1 MRDTLAS
8 SSTSSVDFGKTIRL
22 GLVGGESDLITF
34 ASTKGVSSFGN
45 NGDLTTGYVVVA
57 SKLSQTYNS
66 GLEVNVLGSAPR
78 DS

>member
-1 MRDTLAS
+1 M
-8 SSTSSVDFGKTIRL
+8 SSVDLGKTIRL

-34 ASTKGVSSFGN
+34 VSTKGVSNAGN

-57 SKLSQTYNS
+57 SKLTQDYDNALYPS
-66 GLEVNVLGSAPR
+66 VLGSAPR